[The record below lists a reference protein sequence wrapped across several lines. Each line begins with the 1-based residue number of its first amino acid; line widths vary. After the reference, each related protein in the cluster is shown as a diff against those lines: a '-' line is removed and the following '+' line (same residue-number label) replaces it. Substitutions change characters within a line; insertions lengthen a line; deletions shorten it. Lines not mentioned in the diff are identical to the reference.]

1 MQSLNFF
8 INETLSNKQKE
19 LIGKLFDTMFK
30 DSKLTKDQIYI
41 ILNNLDKEELIEI
54 SKYFSENNS
63 SDYIAYE
70 PNEDMFLDFENNKDK
85 ILVQIAEYINKF
97 KL

>member
-1 MQSLNFF
+1 MQSLNIF
-8 INETLSNKQKE
+8 INESLSNKQKE

-30 DSKLTKDQIYI
+30 DTKISKDQIII
-41 ILNNLDKEELIEI
+41 ILNNLDKEEILEI

-85 ILVQIAEYINKF
+85 ILGQIAEYINKF

>member
-1 MQSLNFF
+1 MQSLDIF
-8 INETLSNKQKE
+8 INESLSNKQKE

-30 DSKLTKDQIYI
+30 DTKISKDQIII
-41 ILNNLDKEELIEI
+41 ILNNLDKEEILEI

-85 ILVQIAEYINKF
+85 ILGQIAEYINKF
-97 KL
+97 KM

>member
-1 MQSLNFF
+1 MQSLDIF
-8 INETLSNKQKE
+8 INESLSNKQKE
-19 LIGKLFDTMFK
+19 LIGKLFDIMFK
-30 DSKLTKDQIYI
+30 DTKISKDQIII
-41 ILNNLDKEELIEI
+41 ILNNLDKEEILEI

-85 ILVQIAEYINKF
+85 ILGQIAEYINKF